1 MRKLDLPT
9 LKKSAAHYLGRYAT
23 SAANLEKVLQRRVQK
38 WCRLN
43 DADPSDYAQIVS
55 ETVSFCVEHGLV
67 DDAVF
72 AESRTRTLR
81 ARGWPA
87 RRIRLG
93 LAQKGVERGVID
105 EALEQNEVGDD
116 EAALRFA
123 QRRRLGPW
131 RIAGRS
137 EKRDRDIAAM
147 IRAGFSLD
155 LARATV
161 DRSDIPDA

>member
-43 DADPSDYAQIVS
+43 DADPADYARFVS
-55 ETVSFCVEHGLV
+55 ETVSFCVEHRLV

-93 LAQKGVERGVID
+93 LAQKGVERSVID
-105 EALEQNEVGDD
+105 DALQNDEVGDD

-123 QRRRLGPW
+123 RRRRLGPW
-131 RIAGRS
+131 RMTGRS

-147 IRAGFSLD
+147 VRAGFSLD
-155 LARATV
+155 LARTTI
-161 DRSDIPDA
+161 DTTDTP